1 MEEAQMTSF
10 MDELLAEVEQ
20 KEQQV
25 KIELDRLKAD
35 QLLMAV
41 AKLESQMNDV
51 NKLADDEITLI
62 EQYRQI
68 EIERLDKKRSWLLF
82 NVESFWRVQ
91 SDLGM
96 TQPRPRSQRM
106 NSTN

>member
-1 MEEAQMTSF
+1 MTSF

-41 AKLESQMNDV
+41 AKLESQMEDV
-51 NKLADDEITLI
+51 NSLADDEIKLI
-62 EQYRQI
+62 E
-68 EIERLDKKRSWLLF
+68 
-82 NVESFWRVQ
+82 
-91 SDLGM
+91 
-96 TQPRPRSQRM
+96 
-106 NSTN
+106 